1 MAEMQQEEP
10 PMCGVCN
17 HRHHQ
22 GVKCAICGHKGK
34 GKVYQMLTDMPCE
47 KGLNFRFFDQRT
59 NKQWFKGYWALARII
74 RRRVYCEEMGL
85 TSQQEFTEM
94 DPTSRHVLI
103 QMGDAPLGYGRWRF
117 ETGPAGQGQGQ
128 QQLQYAMVDRLC
140 VLKEYRQRGFAK
152 SCLERIVHDVS
163 TQTAQMKT
171 AVAAIVVPAPPN
183 TFAHQKL
190 GERGWTPQG
199 DTVDFHGMPYV
210 RMCLFPSAQPVTAG
224 G

>member
-1 MAEMQQEEP
+1 
-10 PMCGVCN
+10 
-17 HRHHQ
+17 
-22 GVKCAICGHKGK
+22 
-34 GKVYQMLTDMPCE
+34 MLTDMPCE

-128 QQLQYAMVDRLC
+128 GQQQLQYAMVDRLC

-190 GERGWTPQG
+190 GERGWTPQDVEPTVQLRAEGKDRVGVQSTAISCVLQG
-199 DTVDFHGMPYV
+199 DTVDFHGTPYV
-210 RMCLFPSAQPVTAG
+210 RMCLFPSTQAVTAG